1 VEAERFYKEA
11 QKAEKKG
18 DYQKC
23 IESAA
28 SALGISTGLAS
39 LWQLRARCAVA
50 IGDSEGAVGD
60 LTYNLNPQL
69 FMGYVTNW

>member
-1 VEAERFYKEA
+1 MEGERFYKEA
-11 QKAEKKG
+11 QMAEKAG

-23 IESAA
+23 IESAG
-28 SALGISTGLAS
+28 SALGVGTGLAS

-60 LTYNLNPQL
+60 LTYSPPPPPPPLISW
-69 FMGYVTNW
+69 F

>member
-1 VEAERFYKEA
+1 MEAERFYKEA
-11 QKAEKKG
+11 QMAEKTG

-23 IESAA
+23 IESAG
-28 SALGISTGLAS
+28 SALGVGTGLAS

-60 LTYNLNPQL
+60 LT
-69 FMGYVTNW
+69 